1 MPLKRKRQKQNK
13 VDVVKDFIE
22 TAGIGLEKRFGLHPT
37 CKDVVRHFVER
48 GIIEPK
54 RLRNFMIIVDFDRM
68 LVTNK
73 GSRTHT
79 WMDLSIKYN
88 ISESQAQNIVYKERQ
103 KSTISYNIR
112 D

>member
-22 TAGIGLEKRFGLHPT
+22 IAGSSLEKRFGLQPT
-37 CKDVVRHFVER
+37 CKDIVRHFVER

-54 RLRNFMIIVDFDRM
+54 RLRNFMIIIDFDRM

-79 WMDLSIKYN
+79 WMDLSIKYD
-88 ISESQAQNIVYKERQ
+88 ISESQAQNIVYKERK
-103 KSTISYNIR
+103 KSEVSSNITH
-112 D
+112 